1 MCQDLDELY
10 ICEKGEALT
19 PLNDAAAVGTLDT
32 KPSLSSNCFEYPQEL
47 PFACFLPFCVLDPF
61 SADLHGEPNCSFL
74 LKKAK
79 MLQTSFFPDSDTEC
93 MQHSKMT
100 RN

>member
-32 KPSLSSNCFEYPQEL
+32 KQSSNCFEYLQEL
-47 PFACFLPFCVLDPF
+47 PFAHFLPSCVLDPF
-61 SADLHGEPNCSFL
+61 SADLHGEPKCSFL
-74 LKKAK
+74 LKKTK
-79 MLQTSFFPDSDTEC
+79 ILQMSFFPDSDTEGGLC
-93 MQHSKMT
+93 SIPK
-100 RN
+100 